1 MAYSGLSI
9 YPSLR
14 CHFSEG
20 ERVGSAFTKSTDE
33 TDVAWVLTA
42 KKYESTAFTAMQAEI
57 DQMRNGDSHQFFT
70 CIKPSWVEVGEM
82 GFPRKGWR

>member
-1 MAYSGLSI
+1 M
-9 YPSLR
+9 
-14 CHFSEG
+14 
-20 ERVGSAFTKSTDE
+20 GSAFTRSTAE

-70 CIKPSWVEVGEM
+70 CIKSGWVKVEVDVEVGEM